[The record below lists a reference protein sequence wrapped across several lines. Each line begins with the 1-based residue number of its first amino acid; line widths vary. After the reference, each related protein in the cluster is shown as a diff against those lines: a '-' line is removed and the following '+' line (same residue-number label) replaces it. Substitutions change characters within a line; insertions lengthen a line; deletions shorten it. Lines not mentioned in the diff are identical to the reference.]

1 MKDKETVLELGRG
14 VSIADAADRAVNL
27 AKQKKSEIVF
37 IYNGILIRVSPNTT
51 QNYVIN
57 AFFSQAM
64 SQPNIGITSQQQKIY
79 NN

>member
-14 VSIADAADRAVNL
+14 VSITDAADRAVNL
-27 AKQKKSEIVF
+27 AKQKKSEIGF